1 MKKQTISRILFKIL
15 KKDIDFDISYFPFE
29 ESKGHYK
36 NVYKIISNDGIYIL
50 KKAKEKELDFYKYI
64 NNQAKCIPFF
74 YGYVHLY
81 NNDYILI
88 EYFDGENAMK
98 MNREQL
104 IRIIDAIIDVQK
116 QYWMSNDSFAI
127 TKEESL
133 KRKNNAFS
141 YLPNELKDTFSLFLD
156 YYQKIPVT
164 FSHEDLL
171 PFNVLLNKERVCFID
186 LEVGGILPYPT
197 MLARLLSF
205 TEEKDDAMFYLKEE
219 DYHFAIEYYYDHF
232 IKHQG
237 INKNGFLLTM
247 DLFIYNE
254 LTEWVWVYNK
264 YGHKPN
270 DFYNKWYQ
278 KALTKGKT
286 IKELISNN

>member
-64 NNQAKCIPFF
+64 NNQAKHIPFF

-116 QYWMSNDSFAI
+116 QYWLSNDSFAI

-197 MLARLLSF
+197 MLARLLAF
-205 TEEKDDAMFYLKEE
+205 TEEKDNALFYLKKE
-219 DYHFAIEYYYDHF
+219 DYKFAIEYYYDSF
-232 IKHQG
+232 VKEKVIAK
-237 INKNGFLLTM
+237 KEYLLTM
-247 DLFIYNE
+247 DLFIFNE

-264 YGHKPN
+264 QGYKPN
-270 DFYNKWYQ
+270 DFYKKWYQ
-278 KALTKGKT
+278 KALAK
-286 IKELISNN
+286 KEEINAK

>member
-1 MKKQTISRILFKIL
+1 MNKQTISRILFKIL
-15 KKDIDFDISYFPFE
+15 KKDLDFDIAYFPFE

-36 NVYKIISNDGIYIL
+36 NVYKIISKDGIYIL
-50 KKAKEKELDFYKYI
+50 KKAKEKELDFYKFI
-64 NNQAKCIPFF
+64 NNQTNCIPFF

-88 EYFDGENAMK
+88 EYFDGGNAMK

-104 IRIIDAIIDVQK
+104 IRIIDTINNVQK
-116 QYWMSNDSFAI
+116 QYWLSNDSFAI

-133 KRKNNAFS
+133 NRKNNAFS

-156 YYQKIPVT
+156 YYQKVPVT

-171 PFNVLLNKERVCFID
+171 PFNVLINKERVCFID

-197 MLARLLSF
+197 MLARLLAF
-205 TEEKDDAMFYLKEE
+205 TEEKDNALFYLKEE
-219 DYHFAIEYYYDHF
+219 DYKFAIEYYYDSF
-232 IKHQG
+232 IKEKG
-237 INKNGFLLTM
+237 IAKKEYLLTM
-247 DLFIYNE
+247 DLFIFNE

-264 YGHKPN
+264 QGYKPN

-278 KALTKGKT
+278 KAIMKM
-286 IKELISNN
+286 KEINAKLKE

>member
-1 MKKQTISRILFKIL
+1 MRKETISRILSRIL
-15 KKDIDFDISYFPFE
+15 KQDIEFDIEFFPSE
-29 ESKGHYK
+29 ESKGRYK
-36 NVYKIISNDGIYIL
+36 NVYKIISNKGIFIL
-50 KKAKEKELDFYKYI
+50 KKAKEKELDFYKCI
-64 NNQAKCIPFF
+64 DNQTNCIPFF
-74 YGYVHLY
+74 YGYTHLY

-88 EYFDGENAMK
+88 EYFDGDNAMK

-156 YYQKIPVT
+156 YYQKVPVT

-171 PFNVLLNKERVCFID
+171 PFNVLINKERVCFID

-197 MLARLLSF
+197 MLARLLAF
-205 TEEKDDAMFYLKEE
+205 TEEKDNALFYLKEE
-219 DYHFAIEYYYDHF
+219 DYQFAIEYYYDSF
-232 IKHQG
+232 IKEKG
-237 INKNGFLLTM
+237 IAKKEYLLTM
-247 DLFIYNE
+247 DLFIFNE

-264 YGHKPN
+264 QGYQPN

-278 KALTKGKT
+278 KAIMK
-286 IKELISNN
+286 IKEINAKLVE